1 MYKALVVD
9 DEPIILEGFDN
20 LISWEE
26 FGIEISAK
34 AENGKAAL
42 QIVRE
47 EEIDLLI
54 TDIRMPE
61 MSGLELLKTIRQE
74 GKSIKVIILSGYDDF
89 QYVKEASKYG
99 IENYLLKPIE
109 ENELE
114 ETLLHLTEKLE
125 NEQKQQ
131 NRLQESYQLLRSN
144 ILYRWITGAI
154 GEEELTMRA
163 EFLDISLE
171 KQWYQVCACHSVGE
185 LNNEHITYLEQ
196 LLGCFWTGEKP
207 VVFITLHGELLFLF
221 SWDGSKENV
230 PDLETCFLK
239 HQSKISAKFQSD
251 VFIAVG
257 SMEEGW
263 QGAVKSYQEA
273 KKLLDYRMIM
283 PANSVVSAPRLKDGL
298 PRSVKHISWNKLD
311 DLISSGEEEKA
322 CLFLEKIFSDL
333 SVSATPE
340 NIRTLTCEILFYLS
354 KDFSG
359 NSEIFS
365 EESLREILYTV
376 DMQVLLV
383 RLKKCVEQVIRWR
396 NSIHAEENP
405 VVMAVMDYVH
415 KHYHEELSLK
425 ILAQKY
431 KVNAAYLG
439 QLFKHEIGEL
449 FSAYLCRIRIE
460 NAKLLLRETSMKTN
474 EISERTGFANTN
486 YFSNTF
492 KK

>member
-171 KQWYQVCACHSVGE
+171 KQWYQVCACHSYYW
-185 LNNEHITYLEQ
+185 LYP
-196 LLGCFWTGEKP
+196 F
-207 VVFITLHGELLFLF
+207 F
-221 SWDGSKENV
+221 S
-230 PDLETCFLK
+230 
-239 HQSKISAKFQSD
+239 
-251 VFIAVG
+251 
-257 SMEEGW
+257 
-263 QGAVKSYQEA
+263 
-273 KKLLDYRMIM
+273 
-283 PANSVVSAPRLKDGL
+283 
-298 PRSVKHISWNKLD
+298 
-311 DLISSGEEEKA
+311 
-322 CLFLEKIFSDL
+322 CLFIKF
-333 SVSATPE
+333 
-340 NIRTLTCEILFYLS
+340 
-354 KDFSG
+354 
-359 NSEIFS
+359 
-365 EESLREILYTV
+365 
-376 DMQVLLV
+376 
-383 RLKKCVEQVIRWR
+383 
-396 NSIHAEENP
+396 
-405 VVMAVMDYVH
+405 
-415 KHYHEELSLK
+415 
-425 ILAQKY
+425 
-431 KVNAAYLG
+431 
-439 QLFKHEIGEL
+439 
-449 FSAYLCRIRIE
+449 
-460 NAKLLLRETSMKTN
+460 
-474 EISERTGFANTN
+474 
-486 YFSNTF
+486 
-492 KK
+492 